1 MEWIK
6 DLKKPLENV
15 TEQRLLELLLELM
28 KLVSTENSG
37 YCLFLNL
44 RSLI

>member
-6 DLKKPLENV
+6 DFKKPLENV
-15 TEQRLLELLLELM
+15 TEQSLLGLLLELM

-37 YCLFLNL
+37 YYLF
-44 RSLI
+44 